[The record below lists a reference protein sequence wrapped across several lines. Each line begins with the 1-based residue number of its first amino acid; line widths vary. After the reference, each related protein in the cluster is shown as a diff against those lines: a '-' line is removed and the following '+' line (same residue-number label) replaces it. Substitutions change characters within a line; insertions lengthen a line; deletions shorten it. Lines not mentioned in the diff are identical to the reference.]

1 MRFFLCVVLCGGVVA
16 PSSAQTLL
24 PANNRPA
31 NGMVSD
37 SNFHKP
43 MTPHH
48 RYRRTRRADPII
60 DGVLKGVAF
69 GVATSFI
76 GGGDQCMGTTPLRCV
91 LRGAAM
97 MGTLG
102 GVIDAL
108 HERNRPIVDLPP
120 FTPALRWRIRF

>member
-16 PSSAQTLL
+16 PSSAQSLL
-24 PANNRPA
+24 PANNRPGH
-31 NGMVSD
+31 GMLSD
-37 SNFHKP
+37 SNVHKP
-43 MTPHH
+43 IAPHH
-48 RYRRTRRADPII
+48 RRARRRSDPIT

-69 GVATSFI
+69 GVAASFI
-76 GGGDQCMGTTPLRCV
+76 GGGDQCIGTTPLGCV

-97 MGTLG
+97 FGALG